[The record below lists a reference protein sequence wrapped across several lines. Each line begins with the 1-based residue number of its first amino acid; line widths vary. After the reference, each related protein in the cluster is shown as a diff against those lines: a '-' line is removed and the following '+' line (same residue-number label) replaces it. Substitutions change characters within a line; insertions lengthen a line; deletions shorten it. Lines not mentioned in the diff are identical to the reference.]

1 LRFGRVG
8 KRLSFLPIAHQQS
21 RARNSLPERNL
32 GVAMTN
38 EISLGEEDCILPP
51 GQSTWITVG
60 NLSVNVKHG
69 RKGVSISVYA
79 LGKEM
84 EESIAESWVTFRVG

>member
-1 LRFGRVG
+1 
-8 KRLSFLPIAHQQS
+8 
-21 RARNSLPERNL
+21 
-32 GVAMTN
+32 MTN
-38 EISLGEEDCILPP
+38 EICLGEEECILPP

-69 RKGVSISVYA
+69 DEGVSISVYA

-84 EESIAESWVTFRVG
+84 EESIAESWVTFGEAEEE

>member
-1 LRFGRVG
+1 
-8 KRLSFLPIAHQQS
+8 
-21 RARNSLPERNL
+21 
-32 GVAMTN
+32 MTN
-38 EISLGEEDCILPP
+38 EICLGEEECILPP

-69 RKGVSISVYA
+69 VDGLGISVYP

-84 EESIAESWVTFRVG
+84 EESLSGLWIPMQLGEAEEA